1 MKNKKARKCL
11 IVVVIV
17 LIVYFLLD
25 LINIPSL
32 FHIPIPNINND
43 YLELV
48 INSAVVIVLY
58 IISYFY
64 VDTKED
70 TKEKNSR
77 DTIRILMQKSYNE
90 CLENI
95 GMLENQAILENHI
108 IPKIDFNATK
118 SEVTS
123 NFLNNPFILV
133 DSMIQTTSGCYLEK
147 DELKIYLDIK
157 KNYQY
162 YVNMRIT
169 FFDLNNNNISNE
181 SQRYMLKSIEK
192 SKENANNYING
203 QIRKWYAEDEQ
214 DN

>member
-1 MKNKKARKCL
+1 MKNNKAKIWL
-11 IVVVIV
+11 IGIVVVFVLYIV
-17 LIVYFLLD
+17 ID
-25 LINIPSL
+25 MINLPSL
-32 FHIPIPNINND
+32 LHISIPNINND

-48 INSAVVIVLY
+48 VNSAVVIVLY

-64 VDTKED
+64 VDNKED
-70 TKEKNSR
+70 AKEKNSR
-77 DTIRILMQKSYNE
+77 DTVRILMQKSYNE

-108 IPKIDFNATK
+108 IPKIDFNSTK
-118 SEVTS
+118 SEVAS

-147 DELKIYLDIK
+147 NELKIYLDIK

-181 SQRYMLKSIEK
+181 SKRYMLKSIEK
-192 SKENANNYING
+192 SKENAKNYING